1 MACCIIAAM
10 ILAQIAE
17 TIRRWAVFWGLARPY
32 EGEDADTF
40 LRRLRGWLAR
50 PGVRLAVTA
59 LVALEIGAF
68 SSWVYFAHGEHLY
81 RLADQ
86 TVGAMRGQTIVYA
99 GVCDRSRT
107 HAARE
112 WGRALRGR
120 RALRLENDLA
130 VAVADQPNVFDK
142 SGLSNP
148 RT

>member
-99 GVCDRSRT
+99 GVCDRSGADRMT
-107 HAARE
+107 RIVIQDGRVAAQKTIAT
-112 WGRALRGR
+112 GPGI
-120 RALRLENDLA
+120 
-130 VAVADQPNVFDK
+130 
-142 SGLSNP
+142 S
-148 RT
+148 